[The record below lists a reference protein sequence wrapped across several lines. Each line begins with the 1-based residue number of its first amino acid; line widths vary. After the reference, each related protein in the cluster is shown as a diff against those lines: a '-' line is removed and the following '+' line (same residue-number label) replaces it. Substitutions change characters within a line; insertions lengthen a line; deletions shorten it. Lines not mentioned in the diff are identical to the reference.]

1 MKNIFDLTKEELAA
15 RIIAL
20 GGKKFNAAQV
30 FNWLYKNRV
39 ETFSAMSNLSRNLR
53 PKLEEEFELP
63 FFNIVRKAESR
74 NEDAVKYLFELADGK
89 KIESVLML
97 QPYGNTLCVSTQVG
111 CAYGCFM
118 CATGKMGLIRNLLPG
133 EMTGQLLAIEKDKG
147 VKVKNI
153 VFMGMGEPLANYD
166 NLKKAIEL
174 FSDSDGIGVNQ
185 RRITVSTCGIL
196 PGIKKLIEDKLRV
209 KLSISL
215 HSTFDSVRDKL
226 VPVNKKYNLAHLFE
240 TLREY
245 CTSTMFQI
253 TIEYVLIE
261 GINDGIGEVDNL
273 ITLIRKYNL
282 GVKVKNIVF
291 MGMGEP
297 LANYD
302 NLKKA
307 IELFSDSDGIGVNQ
321 RRITVSTCGILPGI
335 KKLIEDKLRVKLSIS
350 LHSTFDSVRDKLVPV
365 NKKYNLAHLFETLRE
380 YCTSTMFQIT
390 IEYVLI
396 EGINDGIGEVDNLI
410 TLIRKYNLDV
420 KVNIIPVNPVNKL
433 MFSKEEI
440 INLWQKKLEN
450 ARITSTVR
458 IERGADILAACGQ
471 LAGEG

>member
-282 GVKVKNIVF
+282 
-291 MGMGEP
+291 
-297 LANYD
+297 
-302 NLKKA
+302 
-307 IELFSDSDGIGVNQ
+307 
-321 RRITVSTCGILPGI
+321 
-335 KKLIEDKLRVKLSIS
+335 
-350 LHSTFDSVRDKLVPV
+350 
-365 NKKYNLAHLFETLRE
+365 
-380 YCTSTMFQIT
+380 
-390 IEYVLI
+390 
-396 EGINDGIGEVDNLI
+396 
-410 TLIRKYNLDV
+410 DV

-433 MFSKEEI
+433 TFSKEEI